1 MSTNTGKTYRVGIA
15 GVTHGHV
22 SAHLRE
28 WQELPN
34 VELAAIADA
43 NAQERERYVTR
54 YELGGVRQ
62 YDSIAE
68 MLEREALDVVSVCNE
83 TSNHASVV
91 ELAAAR
97 RAHCILE
104 KPMAFSLADAERM
117 LAAAGK
123 YGVQVVTNYPTRWG
137 RGATPR
143 ALEFVRRGGIG
154 RPYEVRHRGGGTKPR
169 AIDAN
174 TFFQWLYQP
183 PTNGAGAFMD
193 YCCYGAD
200 MAIGVLGSPT
210 SVYAIAGRWQRDDL
224 ITDDNARMLL
234 QYQRAGAVIEATWS
248 QFGHLPYST
257 MFLGEEAT
265 LAMAGRTAML
275 YNAQNEREGGREIP
289 LDDLPAPAQESS
301 LPAHL
306 IASLDRGEPA
316 IASAGV
322 AFHRDVTEVLDA
334 GLRSIKTGQV
344 VHLPLPLPLM
354 QASDYLGLRT

>member
-1 MSTNTGKTYRVGIA
+1 MSSKTYRIGIA

-28 WQELPN
+28 WKELPN
-34 VELAAIADA
+34 AQIVAIADA
-43 NAQERERYVTR
+43 NEGERQRYVAR
-54 YELGGVRQ
+54 YELAGIRQ
-62 YDSIAE
+62 YGSITE
-68 MLEREALDVVSVCNE
+68 MLDQEELDVVSVCNE
-83 TSNHASVV
+83 TANHAQVI
-91 ELAAAR
+91 EQAAQR
-97 RAHCILE
+97 RVHCLVE
-104 KPMAFSLADAERM
+104 KPLAFSLAHAERM

-123 YGVQVVTNYPTRWG
+123 YGVHVLTNYPSRWG
-137 RGATPR
+137 GRVTPR

-183 PTNGAGAFMD
+183 AMNGAGAFAD

-200 MAIGVLGSPT
+200 MAVGILGMPS
-210 SVYAIAGRWQRDDL
+210 SVYAIAGRWQRTDL

-234 QYQRAGAVIEATWS
+234 QYQRGAALIEATWS
-248 QFGHLPYST
+248 QFGHLPFST
-257 MFLGEEAT
+257 FFLGEEAT
-265 LAMAGRTAML
+265 LALSERGAVL
-275 YNAQNEREGGREIP
+275 YNAENERAGGRE
-289 LDDLPAPAQESS
+289 LALEDLPAPAKETS

-306 IASLDRGEPA
+306 LACLERGEPPL
-316 IASAGV
+316 GYTQV

-334 GLRSIKTGQV
+334 GLRSVKTGQV

-354 QASDYLGLRT
+354 QASDYE

>member
-1 MSTNTGKTYRVGIA
+1 MAKTYRVGIA

-28 WQELPN
+28 WKELPN
-34 VELAAIADA
+34 VELVAIADA
-43 NAQERERYVTR
+43 NRAERERYVAR
-54 YELGGVRQ
+54 YELGSIRQ
-62 YDSIAE
+62 YDAIPE
-68 MLEREALDVVSVCNE
+68 MLEREELDVISVCNE
-83 TSNHASVV
+83 TANHASVV
-91 ELAAAR
+91 VAAAEHR
-97 RAHCILE
+97 VHAIVE
-104 KPMAFSLADAERM
+104 KPLAFRLADAERM

-123 YGVQVVTNYPTRWG
+123 YGVYVLTNYPTRWG
-137 RGATPR
+137 GRITPR

-174 TFFQWLYQP
+174 VFFQWLYQP
-183 PTNGAGAFMD
+183 PFNGAGAFAD

-200 MAIGVLGSPT
+200 MAIGVLGSPS
-210 SVYAIAGRWQRDDL
+210 SVYAIAGRWQRNDL

-234 QYQRAGAVIEATWS
+234 QYQRGGALIEATWS
-248 QFGHLPYST
+248 QFGHLPFST

-265 LAMAGRTAML
+265 LAIGEHGAVL
-275 YNAQNEREGGREIP
+275 YNAGNEREGGR
-289 LDDLPAPAQESS
+289 LLAADDLPAPAAEPH

-306 IASLDRGEPA
+306 IACLEQGQPPL
-316 IASAGV
+316 ASAGI

-354 QASDYLGLRT
+354 QASDYEG

>member
-1 MSTNTGKTYRVGIA
+1 MAAKTYRVGIA

-28 WQELPN
+28 WKEAPN
-34 VELAAIADA
+34 VQVVAIADA
-43 NAQERERYVTR
+43 NQAERERHVTR
-54 YELGGVRQ
+54 SELGDIRQ
-62 YDSIAE
+62 YDAIIE
-68 MLEREALDVVSVCNE
+68 MLEREELDVISVCNE
-83 TSNHASVV
+83 TSNHALVV

-97 RAHCILE
+97 RIHCVLE

-123 YGVQVVTNYPTRWG
+123 HGVQVLTNYPSRWG
-137 RGATPR
+137 GRITPR

-193 YCCYGAD
+193 YCCYGVD
-200 MAIGVLGSPT
+200 MAVGILGSPST
-210 SVYAIAGRWQRDDL
+210 VYAIAGRWQRDDL

-234 QYQRAGAVIEATWS
+234 QYQRGGALVEATWS

-257 MFLGEEAT
+257 LFLGEEAT
-265 LAMAGRTAML
+265 LAIAERGAVL
-275 YNAQNEREGGREIP
+275 YNAENERDGGRE
-289 LDDLPAPAQESS
+289 LTADDLPAPAQESN
-301 LPAHL
+301 LLTHL
-306 IASLDRGEPA
+306 IASLERGEPA

-322 AFHRDVTEVLDA
+322 AFHRHVTEVLDA
-334 GLRSIKTGQV
+334 GLRSIKSGAP
-344 VHLPLPLPLM
+344 VHLPLALPLM
-354 QASDYLGLRT
+354 QASDW